1 MNGRP
6 FSMRQAALGAAGSV
20 AVLFVVAISSLVG
33 SVSAGAVT
41 LSPANGQGSTYA
53 ALAFQQWTQDAQL
66 NGLIVNYTATNS
78 PGGLESYANST
89 ADFAGTEAE
98 YSELG
103 LGSSPPAR
111 GFEYT
116 PDVAGATAIMYNV
129 ALNADGSNP
138 VNYLHLSRLTVA
150 KIFMG
155 LINNW
160 DDPAISADNKGLVL
174 PNKPIAVDCRSGQ
187 SGTTALFYDFV
198 AQTDPS
204 DYARWAQGEGFGGGR
219 VLEVDDGQ
227 TWHPAVC
234 FNGSDQQAETVA
246 SPAGLWSIGY
256 DEFGYAKTYNANVA
270 WIENASGNWV
280 QPFAVNIAAALQ
292 SAVLAPDTSQN
303 LDGVYTST
311 NPLAY
316 PISAYSYILVQC
328 APTAARPTC
337 ATPYS
342 NPGIMNTLS
351 QFMTYVACA
360 GQIKMAE
367 IGYSPLPPQ
376 LSQFLANAVG
386 WMTGQPPQT
395 FTAAN
400 CSNPQFQGG
409 SLGVG
414 AAPPPDPTK
423 NVQSEGHGPGGTAS
437 TATATTSAA
446 GAGAG
451 AAATAANNTG
461 GAATGVADG
470 GTAVGAT
477 AAVGRAGAGTLAVGG
492 GSGSWLPSN
501 PAAYHG
507 PTPPSGP
514 PWPLL
519 TLFIVL
525 AIPAVFLSVGRRRIP
540 PDVLDRPDS
549 SPDQTGS
556 P

>member
-1 MNGRP
+1 MSKSSFPIRK
-6 FSMRQAALGAAGSV
+6 AALGAVSSA
-20 AVLFVVAISSLVG
+20 AVIFLVVLSTLVG

-66 NGLIVNYTATNS
+66 NGLNVNYTATNS

-103 LGSSPPAR
+103 LGSDAPPR

-129 ALNADGSNP
+129 ALNADGSDP

-160 DDPAISADNKGLVL
+160 DDPAISADNKGLQL

-198 AQTDPS
+198 AQTDPT
-204 DYARWAQGEGFGGGR
+204 DYAKWVQAEGFGGGR
-219 VLEVDDGQ
+219 ILEVDDGQ
-227 TWHPAVC
+227 AWHPAVC

-246 SPAGLWSIGY
+246 SPGGLWSIAY

-270 WIENASGNWV
+270 WIENASGAWV
-280 QPFAVNIAAALQ
+280 QPYAENIAAALQ

-328 APTAARPTC
+328 APTSARPTC
-337 ATPYS
+337 VAPYT
-342 NPGIMNTLS
+342 NPGIMNTMS
-351 QFMTYVACA
+351 QFMMYVACA
-360 GQIKMAE
+360 GQIKMAQ

-376 LSQFLANAVG
+376 LSQFMANAVG
-386 WMTGQPPQT
+386 WMTGQPPET
-395 FTAAN
+395 LTAAN
-400 CSNPQFQGG
+400 CSNPQFLGG
-409 SLGVG
+409 DLGVG
-414 AAPPPDPTK
+414 STPPPDPTK
-423 NVQSEGHGPGGTAS
+423 NVTTEGKGPGGGAS
-437 TATATTSAA
+437 ATTATTGPAAA
-446 GAGAG
+446 GASASGATGTAAAG
-451 AAATAANNTG
+451 AAGTT
-461 GAATGVADG
+461 GAATAG
-470 GTAVGAT
+470 AVD
-477 AAVGRAGAGTLAVGG
+477 AVGRAGSGTLAVGG
-492 GSGSWLPSN
+492 GSDDWIQPN
-501 PAAYHG
+501 PAAYDG
-507 PTPPSGP
+507 PPPSSGP

-519 TLFIVL
+519 ALLIVL
-525 AIPAVFLSVGRRRIP
+525 AVPAVFLSVGRRRIP

-549 SPDQTGS
+549 PQDRTDA